1 MSNTL
6 DWKTKLIAWG
16 SVLTIVGLIFG
27 YALEFKH
34 FSNTL
39 GVGKLVAFSLIAGAA
54 LGGWLASKLSR
65 SETTFVGKVRWWVS
79 SLILCT
85 LFMPLIASW
94 LNRLPL
100 SNTTRQISVEF
111 IEEKPFAQE
120 RFGLEKGKKIAPD
133 GYYIFV
139 NYRGEI
145 IRLRA
150 DRQQFPGKERGDLV
164 QLVLRKGNLGFDWV
178 RF

>member
-1 MSNTL
+1 ML
-6 DWKTKLIAWG
+6 DWKTKLIAWAI
-16 SVLTIVGLIFG
+16 VLIIVGLIVG

-39 GVGKLVAFSLIAGAA
+39 YVERLVSAGLVAGAA
-54 LGGWLASKLSR
+54 LGAWIGHSLAR
-65 SETTFVGKVRWWVS
+65 RETTIVGKARWWVS
-79 SLILCT
+79 SLALSI

-94 LNRLPL
+94 VNRLPL
-100 SNTTRQISVEF
+100 SSSTKQITVEF

-120 RFGLEKGKKIAPD
+120 RFGLLEGKKIAPD

-139 NYRGEI
+139 MYQGEI

-150 DRQQFPGKERGDLV
+150 GKQQFPGRKRGDII
-164 QLVLRKGNLGFDWV
+164 QLEVRKGNLGFDWV
-178 RF
+178 LF